1 MQSVEPF
8 MLPPPR
14 PLPSSLPTPSHS
26 LFATIGKDQFLFPGG
41 SLTATDLPSRVK
53 PQLQRSPKEELS
65 PPYQQPPHTHPD
77 FFLKGYFSMGRITSF
92 KGHLLPP
99 SGPRV
104 MMMALRHVPSLPRR
118 KSCSYLA
125 RWSDSRSAAIN
136 TRESLI
142 SSARQQ
148 GRQTSCVKGQ
158 RGHQETS
165 PQGKSPVH

>member
-8 MLPPPR
+8 MLPR

-41 SLTATDLPSRVK
+41 SLTAIDLHPESSPSFK
-53 PQLQRSPKEELS
+53 GPQRRNCLLLISA
-65 PPYQQPPHTHPD
+65 PPPTHPD
-77 FFLKGYFSMGRITSF
+77 FFLKGYFSMERITSF

-99 SGPRV
+99 SGPPV

-125 RWSDSRSAAIN
+125 RWSDSRSETIN

-165 PQGKSPVH
+165 PQGKSPVR

>member
-8 MLPPPR
+8 MLPPPA
-14 PLPSSLPTPSHS
+14 PFPPASPPHPTPS
-26 LFATIGKDQFLFPGG
+26 
-41 SLTATDLPSRVK
+41 
-53 PQLQRSPKEELS
+53 S
-65 PPYQQPPHTHPD
+65 PPLERTNFSSLEEVSLPLISIQSQAPASKVPKGGIVSSLSAPPHTHPD

-99 SGPRV
+99 SGPPV

-165 PQGKSPVH
+165 PQGKSPVR